1 MTSETPYLTIMC
13 KCLFI
18 KIVKLHNMQYQHEQN
33 HISSELQ
40 NSLNEVAPDQQYGK
54 LTITH
59 NAFEKIF
66 VSKLNN
72 HTK

>member
-1 MTSETPYLTIMC
+1 
-13 KCLFI
+13 
-18 KIVKLHNMQYQHEQN
+18 MQYQHEQN

-40 NSLNEVAPDQQYGK
+40 NSLNEVARDQQYGK

-66 VSKLNN
+66 ISKLNN

>member
-1 MTSETPYLTIMC
+1 MPSEPPNLTISVC
-13 KCLFI
+13 SLKL
-18 KIVKLHNMQYQHEQN
+18 VKLRNMQYQHEQN

-40 NSLNEVAPDQQYGK
+40 NSLNEVARDQHYGK